1 MNRMTVQATTIA
13 EAAIDPMASKAIPDM
28 KNSLLQ
34 IDNVSKFYGGVTAL
48 ERVSL
53 SIQPGEFVTLLGPSG
68 SGKTTLL
75 KIIAGAT
82 RPTSGRLLLGDRDI
96 THAPP
101 GQRGIGMVFQN
112 FALMPHASVFDNI
125 AFPLHIRK
133 VSKDE
138 IKRRVTE
145 ALELIQ
151 LPAIADRKPREL
163 SGGQQQRVAIA
174 RCLVYR
180 PPIILMD
187 EPLGALDKQLRL
199 QMQYEIKQLHERLG
213 LTIVFVTHDQEEA
226 LTMSDRICLMGG
238 GRIREMGAPSE
249 IYSAPKTAFAADFFG
264 AINVFP
270 GQWFVDQNGENVIRT
285 DDLGVIR
292 TAGSPSMDGA
302 EMKWMVRPE
311 RIRPIE
317 ERGAE
322 ANSFEAVVT
331 DRILFGG
338 LTRLIVRVGSV
349 TLTVAQ
355 LTGTSAVAGKGD
367 RIRIGWPADATVPL
381 AVMS

>member
-1 MNRMTVQATTIA
+1 
-13 EAAIDPMASKAIPDM
+13 M
-28 KNSLLQ
+28 KDTLLEV
-34 IDNVSKFYGGVTAL
+34 DSVSKRYGGVAAL
-48 ERVSL
+48 DRVSL
-53 SIQPGEFVTLLGPSG
+53 SIQSGEFVTLLGPSG

-96 THAPP
+96 TNEPP
-101 GQRGIGMVFQN
+101 GSRGIGMVFQN
-112 FALMPHASVFDNI
+112 FALMPHMSVFDNI
-125 AFPLHIRK
+125 AFPLNTRHIP
-133 VSKDE
+133 KDE
-138 IKRRVTE
+138 IRARVTD

-151 LPAIADRKPREL
+151 LPGIAERRPREL

-238 GRIREMGAPSE
+238 GRICEMGSPSN
-249 IYSAPKTAFAADFFG
+249 IFSTPKTTFAADFFG
-264 AINVFP
+264 AINVLS
-270 GQWFVDQNGENVIRT
+270 GQWSDDANGDKVIRT
-285 DDLGVIR
+285 EELGVIR
-292 TAGSPSMDGA
+292 TTAIPSTDGTSLQ
-302 EMKWMVRPE
+302 WMVRPE
-311 RIRPIE
+311 RIRLMDKQE
-317 ERGAE
+317 TE
-322 ANSFEAVVT
+322 ANSFDAVVI

-349 TLTVAQ
+349 TMTVAQ
-355 LTGTSAVAGKGD
+355 LTGASVSVGAGKGD
-367 RIRIGWPADATVPL
+367 HVRIGWPADACIPL
-381 AVMS
+381 LSD